1 MSKKSRKKDPPE
13 RLRDAEQ
20 QSFYELCLAESYRAG
35 YKYDES
41 GIGIYNEK
49 RLHRILKRTF
59 CQNDACFEIGVGRYI
74 ADVLEDGHITE
85 IQCGPFAPLKQKLK
99 YYLNETDY
107 SVCVVHPIIVKR
119 TVIRAERESG
129 EVKSVRV
136 SPKKEDICTAI
147 ADLYPIGEF
156 LTHERLT
163 LRIMLIEAEEYRYSE
178 RVRYRKSGAYD
189 SELFPTELVGR
200 VELCDKA
207 DFMPYFTS
215 ELCGEFAAKDFAPYT
230 RLRGR
235 RLYSFLNVLSD
246 IGVLRR
252 EKQGR
257 NVKYYTI

>member
-1 MSKKSRKKDPPE
+1 MSKKSQKKNPPE
-13 RLRDAEQ
+13 RVRDSEQ
-20 QSFYELCLAESYRAG
+20 QLFFELCLAESYRGG
-35 YKYDES
+35 YQYDES

-59 CQNDACFEIGVGRYI
+59 CQNDACFEVGVGRYI

-85 IQCGPFAPLKQKLK
+85 IQCGPFAPLKAKLK
-99 YYLNETDY
+99 YYLSETDY
-107 SVCVVHPIIVKR
+107 TVCVVHPIIVKR

-147 ADLYPIGEF
+147 ADIYPIGEF
-156 LTHERLT
+156 LTNERLT
-163 LRIMLIEAEEYRYSE
+163 IRIMLVEAEEYRYSE

-189 SELFPTELVGR
+189 SELFPTELVGSA
-200 VELCDKA
+200 ELNTREDYLA
-207 DFMPYFTS
+207 YFTS
-215 ELCGEFAAKDFAPYT
+215 ELHGEFTAKDFAPYT

-246 IGVLRR
+246 VGVLRR
-252 EKQGR
+252 EKKGK
-257 NVKYYTI
+257 NVKYYR